1 MKSRKELDLSFSGWD
16 GDVSNKQKYHK
27 ALFYSFEVIMLKNE
41 ADILVYTM
49 RVQYMGR
56 ELSKPPPLPA
66 GRRRETKRSKE
77 LWR

>member
-1 MKSRKELDLSFSGWD
+1 
-16 GDVSNKQKYHK
+16 
-27 ALFYSFEVIMLKNE
+27 MLKNE

-56 ELSKPPPLPA
+56 ELSKPPLPA
-66 GRRRETKRSKE
+66 GRRREAKRSKE